1 MKREASRRAAWK
13 FRVAAWLFLVGAAS
27 AAASV
32 ANAAAVL
39 ETNRGC
45 DGNLHGATQRL
56 EMIGWNGD
64 SRDALGAR
72 VYDYGVRCE
81 GDTRDA
87 IDLFLAAERSDRYKR
102 EGNTLMRLERTDRQS
117 VKIKD
122 AGCEQVPK
130 QVQRPPPDDEIR
142 ETCRNQRMPMACEI
156 DMLAQKRWVTEMVE
170 ECWRAEYEM
179 RDVPV
184 WASFPD
190 NHAPLPRGA
199 RIVKVA
205 AKAAPTAA
213 SAPVAATGGTS
224 APTPVVGQQGSG
236 ASWLGTILIAML
248 AAAGTFYYVQRK
260 TREMLRE
267 QVASARSQMGGDR
280 ADYGESF
287 RRDEFRS
294 DGFGSSSSAGA
305 EQARTHS
312 SEREEF
318 SERAGESH
326 QEEKREEERR
336 APEAMPQ
343 TIEEAC
349 KLLNVTP
356 DTPPEAIERIYK
368 AMIQAWHPDKAG
380 NDAERNLHELKSK
393 QLNAAK
399 DLLLKKK

>member
-1 MKREASRRAAWK
+1 MKRECCERSARK
-13 FRVAAWLFLVGAAS
+13 FRVVASLFLACATGVAAD
-27 AAASV
+27 AAM
-32 ANAAAVL
+32 AAVVL
-39 ETNRGC
+39 ETNRAC
-45 DGNLHGATQRL
+45 DGTLLSTTQRL
-56 EMIGWNGD
+56 EITGWNGD
-64 SRDALGAR
+64 SRDSLGAR
-72 VYDYGVRCE
+72 VYDYNVRCE
-81 GDTRDA
+81 KGTRDA
-87 IDLFLAAERSDRYKR
+87 IDLFLAAERSDHYKR

-122 AGCEQVPK
+122 AGCAQAPK

-156 DMLAQKRWVTEMVE
+156 DMLAQKRWVTEMVD
-170 ECWRAEYEM
+170 ECWRAEYET

-205 AKAAPTAA
+205 AKAPPAA
-213 SAPVAATGGTS
+213 ATAPVGPTGGTS

-236 ASWLGTILIAML
+236 GSWLGTILMAML

-287 RRDEFRS
+287 RRDEFRY

-305 EQARTHS
+305 EHARAYS
-312 SEREEF
+312 SQQEET
-318 SERAGESH
+318 SERAEETHH
-326 QEEKREEERR
+326 QSKQEKEERS
-336 APEAMPQ
+336 PDVMPQ

-380 NDAERNLHELKSK
+380 NDAERKLHELKSK